1 MTIMI
6 DIKLMTPAEVA
17 AELGQRL
24 RRQRLALRL
33 TQAEVAQRAGLNVG
47 SVKNLESR
55 TRTSSLETAI
65 RVVLVL
71 GMIDQFETLFAVKP
85 LSIAQMQMAS
95 EAPRARARSRKRS

>member
-1 MTIMI
+1 MI
-6 DIKLMTPAEVA
+6 DINLMTPAEVA
-17 AELGQRL
+17 SELGQRL

-55 TRTSSLETAI
+55 AGASSLETAI

-71 GMIDQFETLFAVKP
+71 GLIDQFETLFAVKP
-85 LSIAQMQMAS
+85 ISIAQMEMAS
-95 EAPRARARSRKRS
+95 EAPRARARRRKRP